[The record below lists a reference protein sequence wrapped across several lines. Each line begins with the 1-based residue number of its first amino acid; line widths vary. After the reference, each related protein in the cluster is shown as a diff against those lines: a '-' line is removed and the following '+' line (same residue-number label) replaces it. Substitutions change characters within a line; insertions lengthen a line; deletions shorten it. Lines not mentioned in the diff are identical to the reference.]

1 MFCSHC
7 GKPISDGARFC
18 PNCGAQAQAQPPA
31 PPAHESLVPTASSL
45 NHDVLVS
52 YLYQLRSMEFSKYKL
67 AAMINTLDYQISRLG
82 YYQNFQNSGSERQPS
97 MIRGAFEGIMGGIF
111 DEQSLGSV
119 YVITLI
125 LLVLS
130 SLISALHGLA
140 MLALMGAIAYTLYVA
155 YCGIL
160 TDQEECERQQEAY
173 KNYLE
178 NVEADRKRVAAELVE
193 KKRQQEERQ
202 NLYEKYQESDKI
214 LTEMYT
220 INLIPQQFRNIYAIY
235 YLYDYLSTSQSNLE
249 SAMLHFNLEEIK
261 AKLDK
266 VIAQQQEI
274 ILQQSIQIAQN
285 DEMIAQNKKLI
296 AHAIATEK
304 NTRLAVQYHEIEA
317 ANLQSIAFSAN
328 VMSTIALKNELSQ

>member
-7 GKPISDGARFC
+7 GKPMSDGARFC
-18 PNCGAQAQAQPPA
+18 PNCGAQAQTQPPT
-31 PPAHESLVPTASSL
+31 PPTHESLVPTPNSL

-52 YLYQLRSMEFSKYKL
+52 YLYQLRSMEFSKNKL
-67 AAMINTLDYQISRLG
+67 AVMINTLDYRISQLG
-82 YYQNFQNSGSERQPS
+82 YYQNFPNPGPERQPS
-97 MIRGAFEGIMGGIF
+97 IIGGAFLGIVGGIF
-111 DEQSLGSV
+111 CELLGSV

-130 SLISALHGLA
+130 SLISAFQGLA
-140 MLALMGAIAYTLYVA
+140 ILALMGAIFYTLDAV
-155 YCGIL
+155 CRGISE
-160 TDQEECERQQEAY
+160 DREECERQQKAI
-173 KNYLE
+173 KSYLE
-178 NVEADRKRVAAELVE
+178 SVEADKKRVAAELVE
-193 KKRQQEERQ
+193 KTRRQEERQ
-202 NLYEKYQESDKI
+202 SLYEKYQEADKI
-214 LTEMYT
+214 LTKMYT
-220 INLIPQQFRNIYAIY
+220 VNLIPQQFRNIYAIY

-274 ILQQSIQIAQN
+274 ILQQSIQISQN

-304 NTRLAVQYHEIEA
+304 NTRLAAQYHEIEA

-328 VMSTIALKNELSQ
+328 VMSAIALKNELSQ